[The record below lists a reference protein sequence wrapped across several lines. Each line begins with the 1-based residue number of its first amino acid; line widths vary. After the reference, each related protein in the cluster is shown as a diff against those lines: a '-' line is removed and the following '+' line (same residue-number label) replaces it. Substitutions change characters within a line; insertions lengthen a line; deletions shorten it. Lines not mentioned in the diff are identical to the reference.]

1 MRANDIR
8 PTPVFLYLN
17 APLSGILI
25 LLKDS
30 EKIDIASKKCYDI
43 STLYFSHAA
52 KGVGPMPKAKSRDDN
67 KLSFGKTLRN
77 NFFLLRI
84 AWRIKPSRIVCDF
97 LFHAVDSIFGYYY
110 SIVFLGVL
118 YSAVEKD
125 LGFGAVLIFIAV
137 TMALFL
143 IFTCARRMVLEFLSC

>member
-43 STLYFSHAA
+43 STLYF
-52 KGVGPMPKAKSRDDN
+52 VM
-67 KLSFGKTLRN
+67 LR
-77 NFFLLRI
+77 
-84 AWRIKPSRIVCDF
+84 K
-97 LFHAVDSIFGYYY
+97 
-110 SIVFLGVL
+110 
-118 YSAVEKD
+118 E
-125 LGFGAVLIFIAV
+125 
-137 TMALFL
+137 
-143 IFTCARRMVLEFLSC
+143 